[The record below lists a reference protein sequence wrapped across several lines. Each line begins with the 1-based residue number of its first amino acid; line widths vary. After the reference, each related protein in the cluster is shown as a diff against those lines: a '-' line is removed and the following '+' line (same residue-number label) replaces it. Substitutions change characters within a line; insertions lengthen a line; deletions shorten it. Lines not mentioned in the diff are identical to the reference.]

1 MAEWSGLRT
10 LAAGHTVVPATVS
23 RRGRLVGRTECPAAH
38 ARATRPCAGALV
50 RHLRLA
56 AAVWVAAASPLPAQ
70 TTRVDLPTPYLAG
83 YSQPLSGEVLA
94 YHSPI
99 PSVGHSLLVRS
110 EDSTRAITWE
120 TAPVPSA
127 FAGDTAVFVLM
138 AGIDVNE
145 DRRAFTLTVDGRAAL
160 TFFTPPSA
168 ELGTMSWAGA
178 EGVRADFRV
187 TLMDKYG
194 DAMGYLFLHV
204 ARRLLRP
211 GAPLRLAV
219 AGESAGRRTWFMVF
233 MEPITPRVEFRNA
246 PAVVRAPEGERQALR
261 VDVLYLGERGRL
273 RVASPSGTR
282 DTTLGLGFTR
292 LQLVVPAVRE
302 PTAIPLDLTVDGRP
316 AATRYVV
323 QPVRRLDLYLI
334 HHTHLD
340 IGYTNRQDEVEQM
353 HWQHLEHALA
363 YGAASDTFP
372 EGERFVWHPEG
383 LWAVESYLATHSAAE
398 QARLVEGIRRGWIHL
413 DGLFANLLTGLATE
427 EGLDR
432 ALEAGRRLSARTGVP
447 IVSAMTSDIPGF
459 SWGLVPALAH
469 AGIRYL
475 SIGPN
480 QGHRIGSF
488 LKVWGDRPFYWQSAS
503 GTERVLTWVH
513 GAGYSWFH
521 TGLGYERLTTI
532 LDEDNVF
539 RYLDQLDE
547 TQYPYAIAA
556 LRYNI
561 GSDNG
566 PPDSTLAGAVRSWNA
581 RYASPRLIIGTTTGL
596 FEAFERRYG
605 AALPVVR
612 GDLTGYWE
620 DGAASSAR
628 ETALI
633 RRTAESLTETE
644 RLAGQLGVA
653 LDSDAVYDAW
663 RQVLLFYEHTWG
675 SWNSVSEPDVP
686 FTREQWERKQA
697 FADSAAV
704 LADQLRAT
712 VLRDR
717 TPTAGTIEVLN
728 PSDWPRS
735 ELVLLDD
742 LTLPGDRVLDETGA
756 VVPSQRLASGELAF
770 VAAGVPARGA
780 RRYRVTAGRAPPAG
794 AVPPA
799 PVLDNGVVRLALEP
813 TRGTIRSLRR
823 AGGRELVP
831 AGEGLGEYLYVPGRN
846 PGDAVSSGQAR
857 VTVVD
862 AGPVV
867 WTAVSRAPAPGTT
880 GEIETRVRLVAESDR
895 VEIVHR
901 FDKRLVYAPEAV
913 LVRFPLALDGAETR
927 ISAPFGA
934 YTVERQ
940 QPPGA
945 NRNYFSVE
953 RWVDQHDA
961 TAGMTLVSIDVPVI
975 ELGSIGTDAV
985 VAGWRDHVDPRPV
998 LFSYVMNNYWETNYR
1013 AGQDGPHAF
1022 WCVLRPHGRFDEREA
1037 ERLGVEI
1044 AQPLV
1049 VVLGQR

>member
-1 MAEWSGLRT
+1 VSLRSI
-10 LAAGHTVVPATVS
+10 V
-23 RRGRLVGRTECPAAH
+23 
-38 ARATRPCAGALV
+38 ALCV
-50 RHLRLA
+50 TT
-56 AAVWVAAASPLPAQ
+56 ASPLAAQ
-70 TTRVDLPTPYLAG
+70 ATRIDLPTPYLAG
-83 YSQPLSGEVLA
+83 YATLVSGEVLA

-110 EDSTRAITWE
+110 EDSTRAIVWE
-120 TAPVPSA
+120 TAPVPA
-127 FAGDTAVFVLM
+127 DFAGDTAVFVLL
-138 AGIDVNE
+138 AGLDVNE
-145 DRRAFTLTVDGRAAL
+145 DRRAFTMTLDGRTVL
-160 TFFTPPSA
+160 TFFTPPHA
-168 ELGTMSWAGA
+168 ALGTIRWPGV

-194 DAMGYLFLHV
+194 DAMGYVFLHV
-204 ARRLLRP
+204 PRRLVRP

-246 PAVVRAPEGERQALR
+246 PAVIRAADGERQALR
-261 VDVLYLGERGRL
+261 VDVLYLGEAGRVHL
-273 RVASPSGTR
+273 ASPGGTR
-282 DTTLGLGFTR
+282 DTTLGMGFTR
-292 LQLVVPAVRE
+292 LQLPVPAVRA
-302 PTAIPLDLTVDGRP
+302 PTTIPLELAVDGRP
-316 AATRYVV
+316 AASQYTVR
-323 QPVRRLDLYLI
+323 PVRRLDLYLI

-340 IGYTNRQDEVEQM
+340 IGYTNRQDEVERM
-353 HWQHLEHALA
+353 HWQHLERALQ

-372 EGERFVWHPEG
+372 DGERFVWHPEG
-383 LWAVESYLATHSAAE
+383 LWAVESYLATHDSAAR
-398 QARLVEGIRRGWIHL
+398 ARLLDGIRRGWIHL

-432 ALEAGRRLSARTGVP
+432 ALDTDRRLSALTGVP

-488 LKVWGDRPFYWQSAS
+488 LSVWGDRPFYWESAD
-503 GTERVLTWVH
+503 GAARVLTWVH

-521 TGLGYERLTTI
+521 TGLGYERLTTM
-532 LDEDNVF
+532 LDEENVF
-539 RYLDQLDE
+539 RYLDQLDAAR
-547 TQYPYAIAA
+547 YPYEIAA

-566 PPDSTLAGAVRSWNA
+566 PPDSTLARAVHAWNA
-581 RYASPRLIIGTTTGL
+581 RYVSPRLIIGTTTGL

-605 AALPVVR
+605 AGLPVVR

-644 RLAGQLGVA
+644 QLARA
-653 LDSDAVYDAW
+653 LSVPLDADAVYAAW

-675 SWNSVSEPDVP
+675 SWNSISEPDIP
-686 FTREQWERKQA
+686 FTREQWARKRA
-697 FADSAAV
+697 FADSAAA
-704 LADQLRAT
+704 LARALRAV

-717 TPTAGTIEVLN
+717 APPPGTIAVLN
-728 PSDWPRS
+728 PSDWARAT
-735 ELVLLDD
+735 LVVVDAAAG
-742 LTLPGDRVLDETGA
+742 TERVLDESGA

-770 VAAGVPARGA
+770 VAADVPPRGA
-780 RRYRVTAGRAPPAG
+780 RRYRVTTGTATPAG
-794 AVPPA
+794 VVPRRA
-799 PVLDNGVVRLALEP
+799 VLDNGLVRVELDT

-823 AGGRELVP
+823 AGVPREL
-831 AGEGLGEYLYVPGRN
+831 AGADGLNAYCYVPGRN
-846 PGDAVSSGQAR
+846 PREAVTAGPAR
-857 VTVVD
+857 VTVTD

-867 WTAVSRAPAPGTT
+867 WTAWSRASAPGTA
-880 GEIETRVRLVAESDR
+880 GGIEARIRLVAGSDR
-895 VEIVHR
+895 VAIVDR
-901 FDKRLVYAPEAV
+901 FDKTRVYTPEAV
-913 LVRFPLALDGAETR
+913 LVRFPLALDSVETR

-934 YTVERQ
+934 YTAERE

-961 TAGMTLVSIDVPVI
+961 DAGVTLVTIDVPEI

-985 VAGWRDHVDPRPV
+985 VVGWRDHVDAAPG

-1013 AGQDGPHAF
+1013 AGQEGPHSF
-1022 WCVLRPHGRFDEREA
+1022 HYVLRPHGRFDDAEA
-1037 ERLGVEI
+1037 ERIGVEV
-1044 AQPLV
+1044 ARPLV
-1049 VVLGQR
+1049 VVPPSR

>member
-1 MAEWSGLRT
+1 MKQRGGRPGGMAGWWRAVGWH
-10 LAAGHTVVPATVS
+10 GVVP
-23 RRGRLVGRTECPAAH
+23 
-38 ARATRPCAGALV
+38 
-50 RHLRLA
+50 A
-56 AAVWVAAASPLPAQ
+56 AAVWMAVGAPLAAQ
-70 TTRVDLPTPYLAG
+70 TTRVDLPTSYLAG
-83 YSQPLSGEVLA
+83 YVAPVSGEVLA

-110 EDSTRAITWE
+110 EDSTRAITWV
-120 TAPVPSA
+120 TAPVPTA

-145 DRRAFTLTVDGRAAL
+145 DRRAFTLTIDGRLAL

-168 ELGTMSWAGA
+168 GLGTMAWTGPA
-178 EGVRADFRV
+178 GVRADFRV

-194 DAMGYLFLHV
+194 DAMGYLFLRV
-204 ARRLLRP
+204 PRRLLRP

-273 RVASPSGTR
+273 HVASPGGTR

-302 PTAIPLDLTVDGRP
+302 PTAMPLDLTVDGRP
-316 AATRYVV
+316 AAAQYVV

-340 IGYTNRQDEVEQM
+340 IGYTNRQDEVERM

-372 EGERFVWHPEG
+372 AGERFVWHPEG
-383 LWAVESYLATHSAAE
+383 LWAVESYLATHGPAE
-398 QARLVEGIRRGWIHL
+398 QARLIAGIQRGWIHL

-432 ALEAGRRLSARTGVP
+432 ALEAGRRLAARTGVP

-459 SWGLVPALAH
+459 SWGLVPALARS
-469 AGIRYL
+469 GIRYL

-488 LKVWGDRPFYWQSAS
+488 LRVWGDRPFYWESAS
-503 GTERVLTWVH
+503 GRERVLTWVH

-532 LDEDNVF
+532 LDEESVF

-566 PPDSTLAGAVRSWNA
+566 PPDSTLANAVRSWNE
-581 RYASPRLIIGTTTGL
+581 RYASPRLVIGTTTGL

-605 AALPVVR
+605 AGLPVVR

-628 ETALI
+628 ETGLI

-653 LDSDAVYDAW
+653 LDANAVYAAW

-675 SWNSVSEPDVP
+675 SWNSISEPDIP
-686 FTREQWERKQA
+686 FTREQWERKKA
-697 FADSAAV
+697 FADSAAA
-704 LADQLRAT
+704 LADRLRAT
-712 VLRDR
+712 ALRGR
-717 TPTAGTIEVLN
+717 PRPAGTVEVLN

-742 LTLPGDRVLDETGA
+742 TTRSGGRVLDETGA

-770 VAAGVPARGA
+770 VAAVPARGA
-780 RRYRVTAGRAPPAG
+780 RRYRVTVGRADRAG

-799 PVLDNGVVRLALEP
+799 PVLDNGVIRLELEP
-813 TRGTIRSLRR
+813 ARGTIRSLRR
-823 AGGRELVP
+823 AGERELVP

-846 PGDAVSSGQAR
+846 PRDAEPSGRAH

-867 WTAVSRAPAPGTT
+867 WTALSRAPAPGTT
-880 GEIETRVRLVAESDR
+880 GAVETRVRLVAGSDR
-895 VEIVHR
+895 IEIVNR

-934 YTVERQ
+934 YTAEREQ
-940 QPPGA
+940 APGA

-961 TAGMTLVSIDVPVI
+961 TAGLTLVSIDVPVL

-985 VAGWRDHVDPRPV
+985 VAGWRDRVDPAPV

-1013 AGQDGPHAF
+1013 AGQDGSHAF
-1022 WCVLRPHGRFDEREA
+1022 RYVLRPHGRFDEREA
-1037 ERLGVEI
+1037 EQLGVEI

-1049 VVLGQR
+1049 VVRGRP

>member
-1 MAEWSGLRT
+1 VVEWRGDMGPGAALLLAVLCATVAPT
-10 LAAGHTVVPATVS
+10 LAAQ
-23 RRGRLVGRTECPAAH
+23 
-38 ARATRPCAGALV
+38 ATR
-50 RHLRLA
+50 
-56 AAVWVAAASPLPAQ
+56 VA
-70 TTRVDLPTPYLAG
+70 LPTPYLAG
-83 YSQPLSGEVLA
+83 YAHPVSGEVLA

-99 PSVGHSLLVRS
+99 PGVGHSLLVRS
-110 EDSTRAITWE
+110 EDSTRVIVWE
-120 TAPVPSA
+120 TAPVPA
-127 FAGDTAVFVLM
+127 HFAGDTAVFVLM

-145 DRRAFTLTVDGRAAL
+145 DRRAFTLTLDGRAML
-160 TFFTPPSA
+160 TFYTPPSA
-168 ELGTMSWAGA
+168 GPGTITWTGA
-178 EGVRADFRV
+178 EGVRADLRV

-194 DAMGYLFLHV
+194 DAMGYVFLHV
-204 ARRLLRP
+204 PRRLLRP
-211 GAPLRLAV
+211 GAPVRLAV

-273 RVASPSGTR
+273 HLASPSATR
-282 DTTLGLGFTR
+282 DTVLNLGFTR

-302 PTAIPLDLTVDGRP
+302 PTTIPLELTVDGWP

-340 IGYTNRQDEVEQM
+340 IGYTHRQDEVERM
-353 HWQHLEHALA
+353 HWQHLERALA

-383 LWAVESYLATHSAAE
+383 LWAVESYLATHSPAE
-398 QARLVEGIRRGWIHL
+398 RARLIEGIRRGWIHL

-432 ALEAGRRLSARTGVP
+432 ALETGRRLSALTGVP

-488 LKVWGDRPFYWQSAS
+488 LKVWGDHPFYWESAS
-503 GTERVLTWVH
+503 GRERVLTWVH

-532 LDEDNVF
+532 LDEENVF

-566 PPDSTLAGAVRSWNA
+566 PPDATLAQAVRSWNE

-596 FEAFERRYG
+596 LAAFERRYG
-605 AALPVVR
+605 AGLPVVR

-628 ETALI
+628 ETART

-644 RLAGQLGVA
+644 QLAGRLGVA
-653 LDSDAVYDAW
+653 LDSDAVYAAW

-675 SWNSVSEPDVP
+675 SWNSISEPDIA
-686 FTREQWERKQA
+686 FTREQWERKRA
-697 FADSAAV
+697 FADSAAM
-704 LADQLRAT
+704 LADELRAT
-712 VLRDR
+712 VLQGRAPAPGVV
-717 TPTAGTIEVLN
+717 TVLN
-728 PSDWPRS
+728 PSGWPRS
-735 ELVLLDD
+735 ELVLLDP
-742 LTLPGDRVLDETGA
+742 TVLPGERVLDETGA
-756 VVPSQRLASGELAF
+756 VMPSQRLASGELAF
-770 VAAGVPARGA
+770 VAAAVPAGGA
-780 RRYRVTAGRAPPAG
+780 RHYRLTAGRAPPAG
-794 AVPPA
+794 PVPRGA
-799 PVLDNGVVRLALEP
+799 ELDNGIVRLELDT

-823 AGGRELVP
+823 VDQERELVP
-831 AGEGLGEYLYVPGRN
+831 AGDGMNQYLYVPGRN
-846 PGDAVSSGQAR
+846 PRDAVPSGPAR
-857 VTVVD
+857 VTVTD

-867 WTAVSRAPAPGTT
+867 WSVVSRAPAAGTS
-880 GEIETRVRLVAESDR
+880 GDVETRVRLVAGSDR
-895 VEIVHR
+895 VEIVNR
-901 FDKRLVYAPEAV
+901 FDKTRVYTPEAV
-913 LVRFPLALDGAETR
+913 LFRFPLAVDDAETR
-927 ISAPFGA
+927 ISAPGGA

-961 TAGMTLVSIDVPVI
+961 TGGVTLVSIDVPVVG
-975 ELGSIGTDAV
+975 LGSIGTDAV
-985 VAGWRDHVDPRPV
+985 VVGWRDHVDPAPV

-1013 AGQDGPHAF
+1013 AWQAGPHAF
-1022 WCVLRPHGRFDEREA
+1022 RYVLRPHGRFDETEA
-1037 ERLGVEI
+1037 ERLGVEV
-1044 AQPLV
+1044 ARPLIV
-1049 VVLGQR
+1049 MYGRR